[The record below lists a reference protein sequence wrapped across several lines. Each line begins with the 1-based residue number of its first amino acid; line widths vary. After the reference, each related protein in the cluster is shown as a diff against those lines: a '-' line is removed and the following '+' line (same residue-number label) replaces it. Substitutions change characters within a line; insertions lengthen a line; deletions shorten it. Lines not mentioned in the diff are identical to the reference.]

1 MMLHLILSEA
11 ATETPAASAPSVF
24 PMIITL
30 GLSVVLLFVLL
41 VLFLTRKRISPMVY
55 ASRALSVE
63 LQAAEAFAAAPD
75 KASFK
80 RLYKAIRKAESRM
93 LDVAYAGVVELDPVH
108 ELQKESLNI
117 CRSLEV
123 VGADGKRRAGLA
135 GVLLENA
142 RRSAEL
148 ILPYASEMVD
158 DDPLSLSRKS
168 GAEAYLRSVES
179 SRTGGDEKDD

>member
-80 RLYKAIRKAESRM
+80 RKAESRM

-148 ILPYASEMVD
+148 ILPYASETVD

-168 GAEAYLRSVES
+168 GAEADLLDE
-179 SRTGGDEKDD
+179 GG